1 MQRTSCGC
9 NAFTLAELLVVIA
22 IILVLI
28 GLAFPAFIGAQNQ
41 AKKVQAKNDLIQ
53 IVTAVNAFYTEY
65 GRYPVAGQNDVTF
78 TNDNS
83 DLFYALRA
91 VSMGANSSDA
101 LNPRKILFISPP
113 DVKDPNKPRGGIA
126 PTTGIYYDPWG
137 KEDTLPEG
145 GIYHVR
151 IDGNYNDIVANAYT
165 DGSAGGD
172 PGNSYSLRQG
182 VIAWSLGKDKTPGR
196 NANNSFTNSDDVI
209 SWQ

>member
-1 MQRTSCGC
+1 MQRTPRSC
-9 NAFTLAELLVVIA
+9 NAFTLAELLVVIT

-28 GLAFPAFIGAQNQ
+28 GLTLPAFRGAHNQ
-41 AKKVQAKNDLIQ
+41 AKKVQAKNDLTQ
-53 IVTAVNAFYTEY
+53 IVTAVNAFYAEY
-65 GRYPVAGQNDVTF
+65 GRYPVAGQTDVTF
-78 TNDNS
+78 TSDNS

-101 LNPRKILFISPP
+101 LNPRKIVFISPP

-126 PTTGIYYDPWG
+126 PLTGIYYDPWG
-137 KEDTLPEG
+137 KEDALPEG
-145 GIYHVR
+145 GVYHVR
-151 IDGNYNDIVANAYT
+151 IDGNYDNIIANAYT

-182 VIAWSLGKDKTPGR
+182 VIAWSLGKDKTSGT
-196 NANNSFTNSDDVI
+196 NENDSFTNSDDVI